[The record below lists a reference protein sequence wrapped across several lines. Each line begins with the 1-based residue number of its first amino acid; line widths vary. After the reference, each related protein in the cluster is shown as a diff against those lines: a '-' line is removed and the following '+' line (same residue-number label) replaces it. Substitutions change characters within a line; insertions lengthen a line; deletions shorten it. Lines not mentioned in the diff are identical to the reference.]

1 METRTQPNTKGH
13 GRDGEKH
20 MIFYTLAIA
29 VSVASGISITPLES
43 AIWQVETS
51 QCESD
56 CPKGDNGAATG
67 PLQIHECCWEDVKRD
82 GENYS
87 DCEGLDYSL
96 EIFRR
101 YMRRYA
107 TEKRLKRSVS
117 DEDRARIW
125 NGGPNGWQRKSTENY
140 WKRVQKEIIND

>member
-1 METRTQPNTKGH
+1 METRTQSNTKGH

-20 MIFYTLAIA
+20 MIFSALMTLAIA
-29 VSVASGISITPLES
+29 VSVSITPLQS

-67 PLQIHECCWEDVKRD
+67 PLQIHRACWEDVKRD

-87 DCEGLDYSL
+87 DCEGLDYSIQ
-96 EIFRR
+96 IFQR
-101 YMRRYA
+101 YMLRYA
-107 TEKRLKRSVS
+107 TEKRLKRCVT
-117 DEDRARIW
+117 DQDRARIW
-125 NGGPNGWQRKSTENY
+125 NGGPNGYKRQSTEVY
-140 WKRVQKEIIND
+140 WEKVQNALLE

>member
-1 METRTQPNTKGH
+1 MATRTQSNTEGH
-13 GRDGEKH
+13 PRDGEKH
-20 MIFYTLAIA
+20 MIFSTLAIA
-29 VSVASGISITPLES
+29 VSVSITPLQS

-67 PLQIHECCWEDVKRD
+67 PLQIHRACWEDVKRD

-87 DCEGLDYSL
+87 DCEGLDYSIQ
-96 EIFRR
+96 IFQR

-107 TEKRLKRSVS
+107 TEKRLRRCVT
-117 DEDRARIW
+117 DEDRSRIW
-125 NGGPNGWQRKSTENY
+125 NGGPNGYKRHCTEIY
-140 WKRVQKEIIND
+140 WEKVQNALLE